1 MSSDGQTLLPVTRV
15 ADGSVPG
22 GPDPLRTYIPP
33 TISPEAATVY
43 EDYRA
48 FILAPPPVPPTTV
61 AEFEALYQAGE
72 PRGLAR
78 AAEVA
83 RMFGPTIAD
92 IAMEGSKVVEVRP
105 SGYRDDGTV
114 IIHVHGGAFALGSAR
129 SNLPVPIMLAAATG
143 RRMLSVDYTVAPKGR
158 WALVTDQVIAVYR
171 AVLSQGTRPECIG
184 MTGESAG
191 GNIVVASI
199 LKARDQGLPLP
210 AGVMLVSPLTDLGWG
225 GDTRTT
231 LAEAD
236 PVLRPRQIEPCFEA
250 YVDPT
255 DFMNPYVSP
264 VYGDF
269 GKGFPPLL
277 IQGGTKESLLS
288 DMVRLHRAVR
298 AAGGDC
304 RLELYEDMPHCFQVA
319 MAEAPEGK
327 EALAEQADFWMRHLQ
342 PGKP

>member
-1 MSSDGQTLLPVTRV
+1 MSSDSQTLQPVTR
-15 ADGSVPG
+15 AAEDYAPEGF
-22 GPDPLRTYIPP
+22 DPLRNFVPP
-33 TISPEAATVY
+33 TISPEAAAVY

-48 FILAPPPVPPTTV
+48 FILAPPPPPPTNED
-61 AEFEALYQAGE
+61 EFEALYQAGE
-72 PRGLAR
+72 PRGRAR
-78 AAEVA
+78 ADEVA
-83 RMFGPTIAD
+83 RMFQPAIAD
-92 IAMEGSKVVEVRP
+92 ISMGGSKVVEVRP
-105 SGYRDDGTV
+105 GGYRDDGTV
-114 IIHVHGGAFALGSAR
+114 IIHVHGGAFALGSAH

-158 WALVTDQVIAVYR
+158 WPLVTDQVISVYR
-171 AVLSQGTRPECIG
+171 AVLSQGAKPESIG

-191 GNIVVASI
+191 GNIVAASI

-210 AGVMLVSPLTDLGWG
+210 AGAMLVSPLTDLDWG

-236 PVLRPRQIEPCFEA
+236 PVLRPRQVEPCLEA
-250 YVDPT
+250 YADPAE
-255 DFMNPYVSP
+255 FMNPYVSP

-298 AAGGDC
+298 AAGGDS
-304 RLELYEDMPHCFQVA
+304 RLELYEGMPHCFQVA
-319 MAEAPEGK
+319 MADAPEGR
-327 EALAEQADFWMRHLQ
+327 EALAEQVDFWMRHLR
-342 PGKP
+342 PGRS

>member
-1 MSSDGQTLLPVTRV
+1 MSSDSQTLQPVAR
-15 ADGSVPG
+15 AAEDYAPKGF
-22 GPDPLRTYIPP
+22 DPLRNFVPP
-33 TISPEAATVY
+33 TISPEAAAVY

-48 FILAPPPVPPTTV
+48 FILAPPPPPPTNE
-61 AEFEALYQAGE
+61 AEFETLYQAGE
-72 PRGLAR
+72 ARGRAR
-78 AAEVA
+78 ADEVA
-83 RMFGPTIAD
+83 RMFQPAIAD
-92 IAMEGSKVVEVRP
+92 ISMGGSKVVEVRP
-105 SGYRDDGTV
+105 GGYRDDGTV
-114 IIHVHGGAFALGSAR
+114 IIHVHGGAFALGSAH

-158 WALVTDQVIAVYR
+158 WPLVTDQVISVYR
-171 AVLSQGTRPECIG
+171 AVLSQGTKPESIG

-191 GNIVVASI
+191 GNIVAASI

-210 AGVMLVSPLTDLGWG
+210 AGAMLVSPLTDLDWG

-236 PVLRPRQIEPCFEA
+236 PVLRPRQIEPCLEA
-250 YVDPT
+250 YADPAE
-255 DFMNPYVSP
+255 FMNPYVSP

-298 AAGGDC
+298 AAEGDS
-304 RLELYEDMPHCFQVA
+304 RLELYEGMPHCFQVA
-319 MAEAPEGK
+319 MADAPEGR
-327 EALAEQADFWMRHLQ
+327 EALAEQVDFWTRHLR

>member
-1 MSSDGQTLLPVTRV
+1 MPSDGKALRPVTMA
-15 ADGSVPG
+15 ADGDVPVS
-22 GPDPLRTYIPP
+22 PDPLRNYVPS
-33 TISPEAATVY
+33 TISPEAAAVY

-48 FILAPPPVPPTTV
+48 FILAPPPPPPTNA

-72 PRGLAR
+72 PRGLTR

-83 RMFGPTIAD
+83 RMLGPAIAN
-92 IAMEGSKVVEVRP
+92 IEMGGSKVVEVRP
-105 SGYRDDGTV
+105 GGYRDDGTV
-114 IIHVHGGAFALGSAR
+114 IIHVHGGAFALGSAH

-143 RRMLSVDYTVAPKGR
+143 KRMLSVDYTVAPKGR
-158 WALVTDQVIAVYR
+158 WPLVTDQVVAVYR
-171 AVLSQGTRPECIG
+171 AVLAQGIKPEGIG

-191 GNIVVASI
+191 GNIVLASI
-199 LKARDQGLPLP
+199 LKARDQCLPLP
-210 AGVMLVSPLTDLGWG
+210 AGAMLVSPLTDLGWE

-236 PVLRPRQIEPCFEA
+236 PVLRPRQIEPCLEA
-250 YVDPT
+250 YADPA
-255 DFMNPYVSP
+255 DFRNPYVSP

-298 AAGGDC
+298 AAGGDS
-304 RLELYEDMPHCFQVA
+304 RLELYEGMPHCFQVA
-319 MAEAPEGK
+319 MADAPEGR
-327 EALAEQADFWMRHLQ
+327 EALAEQVDFWTRHLR

>member
-1 MSSDGQTLLPVTRV
+1 MAMANEHRTLADAGDAALPCR
-15 ADGSVPG
+15 SEL
-22 GPDPLRTYIPP
+22 LRSHVPP
-33 TISPEAATVY
+33 TISPEAAVVFA
-43 EDYRA
+43 DYRD
-48 FILAPPPVPPTTV
+48 FIVAPPPPAPKT
-61 AEFEALYQAGE
+61 AADFAALYKANE

-78 AAEVA
+78 AAEVV
-83 RMFGPTIAD
+83 RIFGPVIVD
-92 IAMEGSKVVEVRP
+92 GEMGGSKVVDVRP
-105 SGYRDDGTV
+105 KDHADDGTV
-114 IIHVHGGAFALGSAR
+114 IIHVHGGAFALGSAH
-129 SNLPVPIMLAAATG
+129 SNLPVPILLATATG
-143 RRMLSVDYTVAPKGR
+143 RRVLSVDYTVAPEGR
-158 WALVTDQVIAVYR
+158 WPLVTDQVIAVYR
-171 AVLSQGTRPECIG
+171 ALLAQGIRPESIG

-191 GNIVVASI
+191 GNIVAASI

-210 AGVMLVSPLTDLGWG
+210 AGAMLVSPLTDLGWG

-236 PVLRPRQIEPCFEA
+236 PVLRPRQIEPCLEA
-250 YVDPT
+250 YADPA

-298 AAGGDC
+298 AAGGES
-304 RLELYEDMPHCFQVA
+304 RLELYEGMPHCFHVA

-327 EALAEQADFWMRHLQ
+327 EALAEQVDFWNLHLR
-342 PGKP
+342 PGKS

>member
-1 MSSDGQTLLPVTRV
+1 MANEDRTLAAAIDGGLSCLSEPRRSHV
-15 ADGSVPG
+15 
-22 GPDPLRTYIPP
+22 PP
-33 TISPEAATVY
+33 TISPEAAAVFA
-43 EDYRA
+43 DYRE
-48 FILAPPPVPPTTV
+48 FILAPPPPAPQT
-61 AEFEALYQAGE
+61 AADFAALYEANE

-78 AAEVA
+78 ADEIV
-83 RMFGPTIAD
+83 RIFGPAVVH
-92 IAMEGSKVVEVRP
+92 AEMGGSKIIEVRP
-105 SGYRDDGTV
+105 KDHADDGTV

-129 SNLPVPIMLAAATG
+129 SNLPVPILLAAATG
-143 RRMLSVDYTVAPKGR
+143 RRMLSVDYTVAPRGR
-158 WALVTDQVIAVYR
+158 WPLVTDQVIAVYR
-171 AVLSQGTRPECIG
+171 ALLAQGIKPESIG

-199 LKARDQGLPLP
+199 LKARDLGLPLP
-210 AGVMLVSPLTDLGWG
+210 AGAMLVSPLTDLGWG

-236 PVLRPRQIEPCFEA
+236 PVLRPRQIEPCLEA
-250 YVDPT
+250 YADPA

-298 AAGGDC
+298 AAGGES
-304 RLELYEDMPHCFQVA
+304 RLELYEGMPHCFQVA

-327 EALAEQADFWMRHLQ
+327 EALAEQVDFWNLHLR
-342 PGKP
+342 PGKS